1 MHVDVDLATLDL
13 QDGDWHL
20 ILAEA
25 HGERRQ
31 LFHLPAIAFI
41 HPGRCD
47 RLDFPDNQALILTY
61 PGDPCARATIYQ
73 QRCSGYWKRRGV
85 GKYRSPAIRMNSRK
99 LRRPASRRNVA
110 TTYLE
115 LTVLMTQNLP
125 SFLTD

>member
-1 MHVDVDLATLDL
+1 MRVDVDLATLDL

-25 HGERRQ
+25 HVERRQ

-61 PGDPCARATIYQ
+61 PGDPCTRATNYQ

-85 GKYRSPAIRMNSRK
+85 GKYPSPAIRMNSRK

-110 TTYLE
+110 VTYL
-115 LTVLMTQNLP
+115 
-125 SFLTD
+125 